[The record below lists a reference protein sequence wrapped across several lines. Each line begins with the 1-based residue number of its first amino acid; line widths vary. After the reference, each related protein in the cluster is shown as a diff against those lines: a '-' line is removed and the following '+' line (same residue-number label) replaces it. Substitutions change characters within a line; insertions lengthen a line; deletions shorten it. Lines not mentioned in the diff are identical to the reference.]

1 MKPKLRWV
9 QKNKTY
15 LREMRVSKCKCK
27 FNRNVRKTGK
37 VKAEIELTLK
47 EEGNKWEGS
56 QSSA

>member
-1 MKPKLRWV
+1 MKPKLRRV

-15 LREMRVSKCKCK
+15 LREMRVSKCKRK

-37 VKAEIELTLK
+37 VKAKIELTLK
-47 EEGNKWEGS
+47 EEGNKWGRS